1 MKGKKMSPLPPR
13 PILALCLLLAPPV
26 RAEEPRQSAFFL
38 RGYSEAGL
46 MTPHNEMDL
55 NLRRPDRPETNGFG
69 DNFARYAVR
78 GQIFFGRAFAGG
90 PVREIFLLVKPELVM
105 GRTIPQIEYTWSARP
120 IGYVKDFGG
129 GVSLRGNWSVYFE
142 SHRWSL
148 RDKVAITGDG
158 PYGFHNIV
166 VVRKTF
172 ALTF

>member
-1 MKGKKMSPLPPR
+1 M
-13 PILALCLLLAPPV
+13 LLRIVFVTLVCVISVGAS
-26 RAEEPRQSAFFL
+26 AEEPRRSAFFL

-78 GQIFFGRAFAGG
+78 GQIFLRRRFGSGAI
-90 PVREIFLLVKPELVM
+90 REIFLLVKPEVVM

-120 IGYVKDFGG
+120 FGYVKDFGAG
-129 GVSLRGNWSVYFE
+129 LSLGRNWSIYFE
-142 SHRWSL
+142 SHRWTF
-148 RDKVAITGDG
+148 RDKIAITGDG

-166 VVRKTF
+166 VVRRSF
-172 ALTF
+172 DLTF

>member
-1 MKGKKMSPLPPR
+1 MPQPR
-13 PILALCLLLAPPV
+13 LLLILAASLFTGSEG
-26 RAEEPRQSAFFL
+26 RAEETRKSAFFL

-78 GQIFFGRAFAGG
+78 GQIFLGRKFATG
-90 PVREIFLLVKPELVM
+90 PIREAFLLVKPELVM

-120 IGYVKDFGG
+120 IGHVKDFGA
-129 GVSLRGNWSVYFE
+129 GVSLGGNWSIYFE
-142 SHRWSL
+142 SHRWSF
-148 RDKVAITGDG
+148 RDKIAITGDG

-166 VVRKTF
+166 IVRKTF
-172 ALTF
+172 DLTF

>member
-1 MKGKKMSPLPPR
+1 MPQARLLL
-13 PILALCLLLAPPV
+13 ILAASFFTGSEG
-26 RAEEPRQSAFFL
+26 RAEEPRKSAFFL

-78 GQIFFGRAFAGG
+78 GQIFFGRKFATG
-90 PVREIFLLVKPELVM
+90 PIREAFLLVKPELVM

-120 IGYVKDFGG
+120 IGYVKDFGA
-129 GVSLRGNWSVYFE
+129 GVSLGGNWSIYFE
-142 SHRWSL
+142 SHRWSF
-148 RDKVAITGDG
+148 RDKIAITGDG

-166 VVRKTF
+166 IVRKTF
-172 ALTF
+172 DLTF

>member
-1 MKGKKMSPLPPR
+1 MSSLPSR
-13 PILALCLLLAPPV
+13 LGLALCLLAASEV
-26 RAEEPRQSAFFL
+26 RSEEPRRSAFFL

-78 GQIFFGRAFAGG
+78 GQVFFGRKFARG
-90 PVREIFLLVKPELVM
+90 PIREAFLLVKPELVM

-120 IGYVKDFGG
+120 IGYLRDFGG
-129 GVSLRGNWSVYFE
+129 GISLGGNWSVYFE
-142 SHRWSL
+142 SHRWSFS
-148 RDKVAITGDG
+148 DKVAITGDG

-166 VVRKTF
+166 MVRKTF
-172 ALTF
+172 DLTF

>member
-1 MKGKKMSPLPPR
+1 MRSFPVH
-13 PILALCLLLAPPV
+13 LALALALVILRPLTG
-26 RAEEPRQSAFFL
+26 RAEEPRRSAFFL

-46 MTPHNEMDL
+46 MTPRNEMDL

-78 GQIFFGRAFAGG
+78 GQIFFGRKFATG
-90 PVREIFLLVKPELVM
+90 PIREAFLLVKPEFVM

-129 GVSLRGNWSVYFE
+129 GISLGGNWSIYFE
-142 SHRWSL
+142 SHRWSF
-148 RDKVAITGDG
+148 RDKIAITGDG

-166 VVRKTF
+166 IVRKTF
-172 ALTF
+172 DLTF

>member
-1 MKGKKMSPLPPR
+1 MIQHRLR
-13 PILALCLLLAPPV
+13 LALVTGLLAASAA
-26 RAEEPRQSAFFL
+26 RAEEARKSAFFL

-78 GQIFFGRAFAGG
+78 GQIFLGRKFASG
-90 PVREIFLLVKPELVM
+90 PIREAFLLVKPELVM
-105 GRTIPQIEYTWSARP
+105 GRTIPQIEYTWSTRP

-129 GVSLRGNWSVYFE
+129 GISLGGNWSVYFE
-142 SHRWSL
+142 SHRWSF

-166 VVRKTF
+166 IVRKTF
-172 ALTF
+172 DLTF

>member
-1 MKGKKMSPLPPR
+1 MPLHPLRAALALALLLPP
-13 PILALCLLLAPPV
+13 PA
-26 RAEEPRQSAFFL
+26 RASEPRRAAFFL

-55 NLRRPDRPETNGFG
+55 NLRRPDRPETDGFG

-78 GQIFFGRAFAGG
+78 GQIFFGRKFATG
-90 PVREIFLLVKPELVM
+90 PIREAFLLVKPELVM

-129 GVSLRGNWSVYFE
+129 GLTLGGNWSIYFE
-142 SHRWSL
+142 SHRWSF

-158 PYGFHNIV
+158 PSGFHNIV
-166 VVRKTF
+166 IVRKTF
-172 ALTF
+172 DLTF